1 MPATTPTI
9 ADAVAAARALAP
21 ALRARAEQVAELRR
35 MPPETLADF
44 RAAGF
49 YRMCVPVEHGG
60 WGLDVEAAVRV
71 SFELAQ
77 ACASSGWIA
86 AQIGIDA
93 LMVTAFPKRAQGEF
107 WADGPDVGA
116 ASANALLGSE
126 LTSTAGGYAIRN
138 GRWKFA
144 SGVNQAQWLI
154 LTQPARGGAP
164 MMLVPRGDFAI
175 DDDWFTVG
183 LRGTGSGSVVIES
196 AEVPSYRTA
205 PLGSVPNH
213 AMSIWVLGAVAWGAA
228 LGASRDFGRI
238 VATRRSAKDLSR
250 PGERDA
256 VQVAIA
262 RSTVELECCE
272 MLFERDV
279 ALFREAARE
288 GRDLA
293 RHEALRVSRDC
304 AYVCELAY
312 RGTQTL
318 FDEFGSSVIYES
330 NPVQR
335 ALRDIMAATRHG
347 RVSWALNGKNYGMW
361 LLGSWADMTR
371 NGCDDRNAAF
381 PADAVNLGGT
391 SDDR

>member
-1 MPATTPTI
+1 MPTL
-9 ADAVAAARALAP
+9 ADAVTAARALAP
-21 ALRARAEQVAELRR
+21 ALRARAEKVSDLRR

-49 YRMCVPVEHGG
+49 YRMCVPVEYGG
-60 WGLDVEAAVRV
+60 WGLDVEAAIRV
-71 SFELAQ
+71 SFELSQ

-86 AQIGIDA
+86 AQIGIEA
-93 LMVTAFPKRAQGEF
+93 LMTTAFPKRAQDEF

-126 LTSTAGGYAIRN
+126 ITSTTDGYVIRD

-144 SGVNQAQWLI
+144 SGADQAQWLI

-164 MMLVPRGDFAI
+164 MMLVPRRDFEI
-175 DDDWFTVG
+175 VDDWFTIG
-183 LRGTGSGSVVIES
+183 LRGTGSSAILIGS
-196 AEVPSYRTA
+196 AEVPNYRTA
-205 PLGSVPNH
+205 PFGSVPNH

-228 LGASRDFGRI
+228 VGASGDFARI
-238 VATRRSAKDLSR
+238 ISTRRSTKDLSR
-250 PGERDA
+250 PAERDA
-256 VQVAIA
+256 VQIALA
-262 RSTVELECCE
+262 RSSVELECCE
-272 MLFERDV
+272 VLFERDI
-279 ALFREAARE
+279 ALFRAAARQE
-288 GRDLA
+288 RELA
-293 RHEALRVSRDC
+293 PDEALRVSRDC

-347 RVSWALNGKNYGMW
+347 RISWALNAKNYGMW
-361 LLGSWADMTR
+361 LLKS
-371 NGCDDRNAAF
+371 
-381 PADAVNLGGT
+381 PADPA
-391 SDDR
+391 